1 MLIIVIAMILAGI
14 YFLLPDSKGPD
25 VHYSLKPAAILT
37 GFGSILKNPQFILY
51 TFSGA
56 VASAGLYAFISGSPF
71 VFIDFFKVSQQH
83 YGWMFGVVASG
94 LIGSSQL
101 NSVLLKKYNS
111 DQIIKVALYFQSS
124 VSIILVSSVL
134 LGIATVLSTV
144 TLVFLFLCCQGFIFP
159 NASALSMAPFGHNAG
174 NASALM
180 GFIQMSVGALMSA
193 MVSVFHNNT
202 ILPMTGVMAFCSIS
216 ASLIYTLKK
225 TKVVQKPS
233 IELVEEEEVEMI
245 NTL

>member
-1 MLIIVIAMILAGI
+1 
-14 YFLLPDSKGPD
+14 
-25 VHYSLKPAAILT
+25 
-37 GFGSILKNPQFILY
+37 
-51 TFSGA
+51 
-56 VASAGLYAFISGSPF
+56 
-71 VFIDFFKVSQQH
+71 
-83 YGWMFGVVASG
+83 MFGVVASG

-124 VSIILVSSVL
+124 VSIVLVSSGL

-144 TLVFLFLCCQGFIFP
+144 ILVFLFLCCQGFIFP

-202 ILPMTGVMAFCSIS
+202 ILPMTGVMAFCSVS